1 MRAQTKTNNDNV
13 IVSRDFWI
21 DYEVDE
27 TSNDFANS
35 FDVADWLEINFI
47 NRATTPIDCNL

>member
-47 NRATTPIDCNL
+47 NSATTPIDCNL